1 MDLSH
6 IGSLEE
12 VGLGDRSAM
21 KSDRTQQLQIDSRK
35 MEQEQ
40 VLPILR

>member
-1 MDLSH
+1 MDLSR

-12 VGLGDRSAM
+12 VGLEDRSAM
-21 KSDRTQQLQIDSRK
+21 KSDRKQQLQVDSRK
-35 MEQEQ
+35 MEEQ

>member
-6 IGSLEE
+6 IDSLEE
-12 VGLGDRSAM
+12 VGPEDRSAM
-21 KSDRTQQLQIDSRK
+21 KSDRTLQLQIDSRK
-35 MEQEQ
+35 MEEQ